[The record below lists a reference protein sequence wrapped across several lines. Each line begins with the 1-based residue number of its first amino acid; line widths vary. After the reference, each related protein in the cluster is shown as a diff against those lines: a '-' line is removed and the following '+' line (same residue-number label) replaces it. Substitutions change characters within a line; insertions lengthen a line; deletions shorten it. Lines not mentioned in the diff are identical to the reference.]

1 MWEEIKSGK
10 AEMRFT
16 ICAFLS
22 EMEET
27 IQREMRAVIQPA
39 RSELDETTAW
49 NKATETEPDPRMMQ
63 PIEAEV
69 VPVVRTRKR
78 DTFSNLAVERRQKRK
93 ERTRDYR
100 GSSRKS
106 DAAWSKMSR
115 LAKMVWSKRI
125 LFRNVESQRNCGPR

>member
-1 MWEEIKSGK
+1 MWEEIKSCQ

-22 EMEET
+22 EMEEP
-27 IQREMRAVIQPA
+27 IQREMRALIQPA

-69 VPVVRTRKR
+69 VLVVRTRKR
-78 DTFSNLAVERRQKRK
+78 DTFSNLAAERRQKRN
-93 ERTRDYR
+93 ERTRYYR
-100 GSSRKS
+100 GSRRKS
-106 DAAWSKMSR
+106 AA
-115 LAKMVWSKRI
+115 A
-125 LFRNVESQRNCGPR
+125 